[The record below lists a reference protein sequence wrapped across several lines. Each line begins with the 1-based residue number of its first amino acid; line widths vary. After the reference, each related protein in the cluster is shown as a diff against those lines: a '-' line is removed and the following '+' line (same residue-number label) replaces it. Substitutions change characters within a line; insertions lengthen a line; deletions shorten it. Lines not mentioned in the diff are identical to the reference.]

1 MTEPKLPST
10 ITVKNI
16 PTDVYRLIISRQSEI
31 KTKKGTGQYSLS
43 QTIVEIVREYKKMKD
58 SCSLGC

>member
-43 QTIVEIVREYKKMKD
+43 QTIVEIVREYKK
-58 SCSLGC
+58 